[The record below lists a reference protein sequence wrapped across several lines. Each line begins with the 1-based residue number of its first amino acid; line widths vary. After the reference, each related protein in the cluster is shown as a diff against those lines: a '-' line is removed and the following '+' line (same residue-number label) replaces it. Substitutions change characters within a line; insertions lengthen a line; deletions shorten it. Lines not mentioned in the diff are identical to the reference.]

1 MKNAP
6 TKPAQKRTQQQIVQQ
21 EFRGPVPPPAVL
33 EGYENILPGAAERIL
48 SMAENDAEHQREIEK
63 DALNYQ
69 YKENRRGQY
78 FGIIVVALCMIAVMV
93 ALFFG
98 YEKAASIIGGTTVVG
113 LVTVFVVGKKMK

>member
-1 MKNAP
+1 
-6 TKPAQKRTQQQIVQQ
+6 
-21 EFRGPVPPPAVL
+21 L